1 MSTKR
6 TAYFVR
12 RPRRIEELQVPH
24 QLSNEQA
31 FEIVRTVFL
40 DEIDYENF
48 ITDMLVGRQFLED
61 NSAICSAGTVLKCL
75 LITRQGKRD
84 GILVLPE
91 NDLVIWA
98 ALHTY

>member
-12 RPRRIEELQVPH
+12 RPRRIDDLHVCHPISEER
-24 QLSNEQA
+24 A
-31 FEIVRTVFL
+31 YEIVKTVFL

-61 NSAICSAGTVLKCL
+61 NSVICLAGTVLKCL
-75 LITRQGKRD
+75 LITIQGKRD

-91 NDLVIWA
+91 NDLVMWA
-98 ALHTY
+98 ALYME